1 MMSVLLIAAVRM
13 PHMVL
18 ASTSLAMEQ
27 ESQPLMFI
35 GSITSLLYTLAMV
48 CCYGD

>member
-27 ESQPLMFI
+27 EKKLCINGYSQLYRDTHTLQYQT
-35 GSITSLLYTLAMV
+35 TSE
-48 CCYGD
+48 